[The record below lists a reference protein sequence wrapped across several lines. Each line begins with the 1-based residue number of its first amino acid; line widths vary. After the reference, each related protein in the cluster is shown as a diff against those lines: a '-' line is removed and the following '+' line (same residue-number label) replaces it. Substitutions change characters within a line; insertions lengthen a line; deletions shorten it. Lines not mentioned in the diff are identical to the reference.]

1 MGKASRDHES
11 QGSTETK
18 QSSPKRQ
25 LGNTIKH
32 QVTIYFWSQSNLYLF
47 RDWLNTLPQSS
58 PIWYI
63 TRFQWAS
70 FSQRALSKSFEIGPV
85 HNPVAVFLSL
95 CCSCCCLYLP
105 MSPSWNLW
113 GVKSQDCPSVSLS
126 AASRGLHW
134 QQGQGAVR
142 SCQCLS
148 SIGCQHWNGHKEEP
162 RHPHHVTQEL
172 YLGRDYLHAVQH
184 T

>member
-11 QGSTETK
+11 QGSTETE
-18 QSSPKRQ
+18 QSSPKRR

-32 QVTIYFWSQSNLYLF
+32 QVTISFGLRAICICSET
-47 RDWLNTLPQSS
+47 NTLPQSS

-70 FSQRALSKSFEIGPV
+70 FSQLALSKSFEIGPV

-95 CCSCCCLYLP
+95 CCSCCGLYLP

-134 QQGQGAVR
+134 QQGQGAVK

-148 SIGCQHWNGHKEEP
+148 SIGCQHWDGHKEEP
-162 RHPHHVTQEL
+162 RHPHHVTPEL
-172 YLGRDYLHAVQH
+172 YLGGDYLHVVQH